1 MEATAPLSMSGTGH
15 LERLNSLSGI
25 HADAVALGYTSLP
38 DSTIFLK
45 MLPSV
50 SRERFIHIASLLA
63 LGLTTIAAGIAT
75 FIPWLSPVRQPMDL
89 IVPPMSCAAFLSL
102 FMTLVRRPFWVV
114 GIMHTALSIAL
125 LALAAPAWFYTWQ
138 AATTPGL
145 RLVDIYPP
153 VSALFLALMVMAM
166 IYLRPKRALVAVG
179 LCWLFVAMPLLVYL
193 FAHPLELQTPRGA
206 DLLMAYGPVFILLA
220 VLLPVQ
226 RGLTGKIQRLV
237 SQQAQMEII
246 VNRDPLTCLYNR
258 RFGEQ
263 VLQDMAAK
271 RVSAGIIMFDLD
283 RFKAI
288 NDTLGHPVGDVVLQQ
303 VAQRCQALVREDV
316 CLARWG
322 GEEFLAAVPDVDA
335 ASLQNLAERLRTG
348 IAELAIEQVP
358 QVNASFGVALL
369 VADETLPS
377 LLSRVDQALYRAKQ
391 QGGNLVVW

>member
-1 MEATAPLSMSGTGH
+1 MRPL
-15 LERLNSLSGI
+15 
-25 HADAVALGYTSLP
+25 
-38 DSTIFLK
+38 
-45 MLPSV
+45 
-50 SRERFIHIASLLA
+50 
-63 LGLTTIAAGIAT
+63 
-75 FIPWLSPVRQPMDL
+75 
-89 IVPPMSCAAFLSL
+89 SCAAFLGL
-102 FMTLVRRPFWVV
+102 FMTLVYRPFWVA

-138 AATTPGL
+138 AATTPDL
-145 RLVDIYPP
+145 RLIDIYPP

-166 IYLRPKRALVAVG
+166 IYLPPKRAVIAVV
-179 LCWLFVAMPLLVYL
+179 LCWLFVALPLLVYL
-193 FAHPLELQTPRGA
+193 FAHPQELQTPRGT
-206 DLLMAYGPVFILLA
+206 DMLMAYGPVFILLA

-237 SQQAQMEII
+237 SQQAQMEIM
-246 VNRDPLTCLYNR
+246 VNRDPLTRLYNR

-263 VLQDMAAK
+263 VLRDMAAQ

-288 NDTLGHPVGDVVLQQ
+288 NDTFGHPVGDVVLQQ

-335 ASLQNLAERLRTG
+335 VGLQNLAERLRAG
-348 IAELAIEQVP
+348 VAELAIEQVP
-358 QVNASFGVALL
+358 QVNASFGLALFA
-369 VADETLPS
+369 ADDTLPS